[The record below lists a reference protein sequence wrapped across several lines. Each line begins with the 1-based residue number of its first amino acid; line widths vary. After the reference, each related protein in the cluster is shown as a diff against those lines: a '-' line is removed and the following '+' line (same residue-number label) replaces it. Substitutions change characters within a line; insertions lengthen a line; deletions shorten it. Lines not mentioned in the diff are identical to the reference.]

1 MAKSLCVYVSYVHLV
16 FTFCTSRLGLVHN
29 SHVSCKPSV
38 HSLVFPNIRSHRE
51 VTADRRHKETETLQE
66 IGRNLPL
73 SKSQVE
79 RSSQSSLLRLAINFI
94 KARELMATAGL
105 DSGESTT
112 RDDFVGISWLHCN
125 MWILSMH
132 S

>member
-1 MAKSLCVYVSYVHLV
+1 MCRAGPGCL
-16 FTFCTSRLGLVHN
+16 
-29 SHVSCKPSV
+29 

-51 VTADRRHKETETLQE
+51 ITADRRHKETEALQE

-79 RSSQSSLLRLAINFI
+79 RSNQSSLLRLAINFI

-105 DSGESTT
+105 DSGELTT
-112 RDDFVGISWLHCN
+112 RDEHELCVCVYNIVMEGFSCAV
-125 MWILSMH
+125 
-132 S
+132 